1 MCGSPWRPEPGTVNA
16 NLTQFSIGGYI
27 AITIVPVILL
37 AVWLIAIYHADR
49 HPEWRRRAP
58 DQQESAFIGPDGIR
72 LGRAIPGPLPVPVQ
86 PMSPE
91 ENQGRVPSKD

>member
-1 MCGSPWRPEPGTVNA
+1 MSA
-16 NLTQFSIGGYI
+16 NLTQFSIGDYI
-27 AITIVPVILL
+27 AITAGPMIML
-37 AVWLIAIYHADR
+37 AVWLTAVFYSAR

-58 DQQESAFIGPDGIR
+58 DQRESAFIGPDGSR

-91 ENQGRVPSKD
+91 QHRGQAPEKTLRRLPGG